1 MSARLDGDA
10 GAEWRQ
16 HWPVVLASS
25 AGMANAA
32 ISSFSIGL
40 FIEPLQH
47 EFGWSRA
54 EISSGS
60 LLSSI
65 AVLLLGSSAG
75 FMVDRLGPR
84 RVGIAAVTAMA
95 IGYSLL
101 SLTGPSIWSWRALWV
116 LMAMVVLIIQPMVWT
131 SAITGFFSAGRG
143 LALAAVLCGSSIC
156 SMVTPPL
163 AYWMIEHLGWR
174 HAFIGIALCWF
185 VAVMPL
191 VLLFFT
197 SVQDKKRLGRQ
208 TVAFVARPGF
218 FSNFR
223 GEVLTGRFM
232 RLALAG
238 FSIAVVVVPVSTTI
252 VPILSSNGL
261 TRAKAAGI
269 ASLLGVASI
278 AGRLTIGTLLD
289 RFEGRLIAACV
300 VCLPIAGSL
309 ILIGMPGSMLAASA
323 AVVIFGL
330 TMGAELDILA
340 YLTSRY
346 FKPVNFG
353 MMFGTMGGFITL
365 AGGTGPMLLNTVYD
379 ATKTYVPALW
389 GILPLCLL
397 SASLFVLLGP
407 YPERETKQD

>member
-1 MSARLDGDA
+1 MAA
-10 GAEWRQ
+10 
-16 HWPVVLASS
+16 S

-32 ISSFSIGL
+32 IASFSIGL
-40 FIEPLQH
+40 FIEPLQR

-54 EISSGS
+54 DVSSGS
-60 LLSSI
+60 LLSSVT
-65 AVLLLGSSAG
+65 VLVLGSSAG

-84 RVGIAAVTAMA
+84 RVAIVAVTAMA
-95 IGYSLL
+95 IAFSLL

-116 LMAMVVLIIQPMVWT
+116 FMAMAVLIIQPMVWT
-131 SAITGFFSAGRG
+131 SAVTGFFSAGRG

-163 AYWMIEHLGWR
+163 TYWMIESLGWR
-174 HAFIGIALCWF
+174 HAFVGIALCWF
-185 VAVMPL
+185 AAVMPL
-191 VLLFFT
+191 ILLFFT
-197 SVQDKKRLGRQ
+197 SVQDKERLGRSP
-208 TVAFVARPGF
+208 VAFVARPGF

-223 GEVLTGRFM
+223 GEVLTSRFL

-261 TRAKAAGI
+261 TRAEAAGI

-278 AGRLTIGTLLD
+278 AGRLTIGMLLD
-289 RFEGRLIAACV
+289 RFQGRLIAACV
-300 VCLPIAGSL
+300 VCLPIVGSL
-309 ILIGMPGSMLAASA
+309 ILIGLPGSMLAASA

-353 MMFGTMGGFITL
+353 MMFGTIGGFVTL
-365 AGGTGPMLLNTVYD
+365 AGGTGPMMLNLVYD
-379 ATKTYVPALW
+379 ATTSYVPALW

-397 SASLFVLLGP
+397 SATLFVLLGP
-407 YPERETKQD
+407 YPEQEARQN